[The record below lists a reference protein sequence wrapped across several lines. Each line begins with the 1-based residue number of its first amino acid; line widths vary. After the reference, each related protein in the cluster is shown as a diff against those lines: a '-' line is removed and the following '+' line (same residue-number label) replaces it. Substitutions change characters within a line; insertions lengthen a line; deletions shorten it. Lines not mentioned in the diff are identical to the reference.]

1 MHPQPRQANS
11 TRSPVA
17 AGADRLTLTSAERLA
32 IIAERRGQPLIPDA
46 ETARQLERGKLEQTC
61 RSCGR
66 WEAAHFA
73 CSWCQRPTGPEDW
86 YRNGNLA
93 ERHGRMPA
101 TPPADPPLEYRNG
114 RDWPAK
120 WGGQPICAEG
130 PTDGGDPPSWGGV
143 WAASRVSAPEAPLTL
158 GLGGLA

>member
-1 MHPQPRQANS
+1 MTP
-11 TRSPVA
+11 
-17 AGADRLTLTSAERLA
+17 
-32 IIAERRGQPLIPDA
+32 
-46 ETARQLERGKLEQTC
+46 ETAFLLERGKLEQTC
-61 RSCGR
+61 PSCGR
-66 WEAAHFA
+66 WEAAHFY
-73 CSWCQRPTGPEDW
+73 CSWCQRPSGPEDW

-120 WGGQPICAEG
+120 WGPSPYARKAPPTMVTPLKRGLEAE
-130 PTDGGDPPSWGGV
+130 
-143 WAASRVSAPEAPLTL
+143 SRTSAPEAALTL